1 MFTIIFIA
9 KIPLQFQ
16 IKQEL
21 QGGGCGFALD
31 PLPRLCPGLVGY
43 LGGPQ
48 TPCLTRK
55 ETLVTALTE
64 VVYSVGLE
72 TFWAVVENTEAD
84 KLCLLVKDL

>member
-1 MFTIIFIA
+1 MCMIIFTA

-16 IKQEL
+16 IKR
-21 QGGGCGFALD
+21 CPLD
-31 PLPRLCPGLVGY
+31 PLPRLFPGLVGY

-48 TPCLTRK
+48 TPGLTRK

-72 TFWAVVENTEAD
+72 TF
-84 KLCLLVKDL
+84 